1 MPAPLK
7 PHLYPVVLHDV
18 NAIPI
23 DSTNPIPIVI
33 VVVPGT
39 VITSPDDVAVAANA
53 TEPLPVP
60 PAGTTRMTIEVT
72 DGDEDTTSIR
82 VRELGG
88 NPGAGRLLRL
98 YGSTMFGGIDGA
110 IAPLEVENVD
120 GPDAAVSISF
130 EGA

>member
-23 DSTNPIPIVI
+23 DSTNPFPIVI
-33 VVVPGT
+33 VVVPGAT
-39 VITSPDDVAVAANA
+39 ITSPADTAVPAG
-53 TEPLPVP
+53 TTVPLPTP

-72 DGDEDTTSIR
+72 DGDEDTSKIR

-88 NPGAGRLLRL
+88 TAGAGRLLRL
-98 YGSTMFGGIDGA
+98 YGSTMFGGPDGA
-110 IAPLEVENVD
+110 IAPLEVENTD

-130 EGA
+130 EGP

>member
-23 DSTNPIPIVI
+23 DGTNPFPIVI

-39 VITSPDDVAVAANA
+39 TITSPADTAVGAGNTVA
-53 TEPLPVP
+53 LPTP
-60 PAGTTRMTIEVT
+60 PVGTTRMTIEVT
-72 DGDEDTTSIR
+72 DGDEDTTRIR
-82 VRELGG
+82 VREVGG
-88 NPGAGRLLRL
+88 TAGAGRLLKL
-98 YGSTMFGGIDGA
+98 LGSTMYGGVDGA
-110 IAPLEVENVD
+110 IAPIEVENTA

-130 EGA
+130 EGP